1 LKRRFRLTKSAD
13 FERVRRFGKPY
24 AHPFI
29 VLIALPNEMDKSRFA
44 VAAGRSIG
52 KAVQRNRA
60 KRILR
65 ETLRPLIPSMA
76 SGWDIVLLARKPLT
90 TAAYPEIEAA
100 LKTLLSRA
108 NLLENTP

>member
-1 LKRRFRLTKSAD
+1 LTSSTD
-13 FERVRRFGKPY
+13 FERVRRFGKSY

-44 VAAGRSIG
+44 IAAGRSLG
-52 KAVQRNRA
+52 KAVQRNKT

-65 ETLRPLIPSMA
+65 ETLRPLIPNIVT
-76 SGWDIVLLARKPLT
+76 GWDVVLLARKPISN
-90 TAAYPEIEAA
+90 AGYQQIQAA
-100 LKTLLSRA
+100 LSALLSQA